1 MNFYGFYGFYGF
13 WWYSLDDIFRDGK
26 TPFSFLTVK
35 VRMTMVNA
43 L

>member
-1 MNFYGFYGFYGF
+1 MVFVDG
-13 WWYSLDDIFRDGK
+13 IFGDEK

-35 VRMTMVNA
+35 VRMTMVDV